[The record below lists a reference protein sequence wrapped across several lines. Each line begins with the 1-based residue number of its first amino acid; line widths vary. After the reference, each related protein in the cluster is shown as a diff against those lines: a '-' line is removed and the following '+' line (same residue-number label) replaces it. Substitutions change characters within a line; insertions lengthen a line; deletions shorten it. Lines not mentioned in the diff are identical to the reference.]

1 MWAGKNSFS
10 TYVCYTLDVLFRC
23 QLYLLI
29 SKSIKLSIFS
39 VSVAEV
45 NATTYFKTPF
55 LTLAFP
61 KQLVE
66 YIVMNIEPIA
76 EHERHKFSG
85 QGAISKRV
93 SSNLSTYFLF
103 IFFNRK
109 TVTKDW
115 TLAHDWWQL
124 CAQDQGKIKARWLGR
139 KKMQNISFLDA
150 VTLLKNRCYTIFRN
164 AFLFLFLSLKCLSS
178 I

>member
-1 MWAGKNSFS
+1 MISFRGIATENYSMNYLQCLKGIHYCRIMS
-10 TYVCYTLDVLFRC
+10 TTHRPFNIFKFSHLLNT
-23 QLYLLI
+23 YLLI
-29 SKSIKLSIFS
+29 WKSIKLSIFS

-103 IFFNRK
+103 IFFNRE

-139 KKMQNISFLDA
+139 KNI
-150 VTLLKNRCYTIFRN
+150 
-164 AFLFLFLSLKCLSS
+164 
-178 I
+178 